1 MQNMPVRKAVRN
13 VRRSTLAVRFA
24 FALCALA
31 APLAAGYTARRA
43 WLPVVGYASG
53 SGGRGFYT
61 TLLIANTSAQAN
73 HLRLSFYAAGQPGQ
87 QPRTMSMD
95 LRAYQAGR
103 FAVGPDLVGAGG
115 GGVGAMRIS
124 GSSSFVAQARLFS
137 RAPNDPPGSEV
148 GMTLNAIPQ
157 GLAIGTGETTT
168 ILAPAAAGRYKFY
181 AVETAGFPINFS
193 VSPFDADGHPLPP
206 RRLYLGV
213 HEQRSWTLEEVFGVP
228 AGTIAEL
235 RLTGIN
241 GSGRIVAVGTEIAS
255 ISHDFSAYEMT
266 FPTKPRHRM
275 RAGEITA
282 YVAVALAIVAA
293 AIVTARRR
301 P

>member
-1 MQNMPVRKAVRN
+1 MHDMRVRNAVSN
-13 VRRSTLAVRFA
+13 VRRSALAVFFA
-24 FALCALA
+24 FAFCALA
-31 APLAAGYTARRA
+31 VPLLAGYTARRA

-61 TLLIANTSAQAN
+61 TVLIANTSTRVN
-73 HLRLSFYAAGQPGQ
+73 HLRLSFYAAGQPGR

-95 LRAYQAGR
+95 LRASQAGR
-103 FAVGPDLVGAGG
+103 FVVGPDLVGTGG
-115 GGVGAMRIS
+115 GGVGALRIG
-124 GSSSFVAQARLFS
+124 GSSSFAAQALLFS
-137 RAPNDPPGSEV
+137 RAPADAPGSEV
-148 GMTLNAIPQ
+148 GTTMNAIPQ
-157 GLAIGTGETTT
+157 DLAIGTGETTT
-168 ILAPAAAGRYKFY
+168 ILAPAATGRYKLY

-193 VSPFDADGHPLPP
+193 VSPFDAEGHPLPP

-213 HEQRSWTLEEVFGVP
+213 HEQRSWTVEELFGVP

-241 GSGRIVAVGTEIAS
+241 GSGRIVAVGTEIAA

-301 P
+301 Q